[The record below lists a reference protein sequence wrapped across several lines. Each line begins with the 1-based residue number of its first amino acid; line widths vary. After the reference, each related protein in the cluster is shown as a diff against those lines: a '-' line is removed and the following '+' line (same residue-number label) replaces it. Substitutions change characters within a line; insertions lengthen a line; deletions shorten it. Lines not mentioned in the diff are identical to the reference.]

1 MLLFHLFIH
10 VRFLDHLQ
18 DSLDRLKGLGLVA
31 FFQKVVLF
39 LYSWDI
45 ESNHLVICLA
55 LAQLICRS
63 VNQKETFAITSK
75 LSIQS
80 DTFMS
85 RGIHISQRYWY
96 CSSYASLPKISKR
109 RGPAHGGFEGTIG
122 SVPYSRQLAPVGFCA
137 FDKKITIGILIC
149 YLRVGSDGNREDV
162 WWCLLGC
169 SLPTFHI
176 IFQEFNTKCVKLGNK
191 P

>member
-1 MLLFHLFIH
+1 MQVPRASCCRMLLFHLFIH

-63 VNQKETFAITSK
+63 VNQKETFAIISK

-80 DTFMS
+80 DTFML

-96 CSSYASLPKISKR
+96 CSSYVRFFAQNIQKERPCPR
-109 RGPAHGGFEGTIG
+109 RFRRNDRVCTLLQAMCWLRLAFARSTKK
-122 SVPYSRQLAPVGFCA
+122 SR
-137 FDKKITIGILIC
+137 
-149 YLRVGSDGNREDV
+149 
-162 WWCLLGC
+162 
-169 SLPTFHI
+169 
-176 IFQEFNTKCVKLGNK
+176 
-191 P
+191 